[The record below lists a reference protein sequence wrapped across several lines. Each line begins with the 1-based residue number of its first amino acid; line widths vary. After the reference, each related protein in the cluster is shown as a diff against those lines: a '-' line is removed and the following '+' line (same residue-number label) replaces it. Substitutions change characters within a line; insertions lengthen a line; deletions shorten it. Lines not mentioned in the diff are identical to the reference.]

1 MQAIRQNHNKAVE
14 ILKKVFTGG
23 NVEPSLN
30 IKMSTKDVVY
40 VAFYVGDNLMIKNPD
55 TIDEAVEQ
63 LKRNG
68 LVLEALESLQNYL
81 LFGM

>member
-40 VAFYVGDNLMIKNPD
+40 VAILC
-55 TIDEAVEQ
+55 
-63 LKRNG
+63 R
-68 LVLEALESLQNYL
+68 
-81 LFGM
+81 